1 MIVSPAR
8 ASRNDFNAGMLI
20 HEVSRNRWELA
31 TMYGCVNIWKAVRGA
46 SAAANFEGVPEGT
59 LRRLGLPACREWR
72 EHKPHC
78 VLNAE
83 MAKKAEEL
91 GSDYS
96 IRLKAIGKWCD
107 AFSIPI
113 GIASASALDIM
124 NHPERI
130 VFATCS
136 GQPSK
141 DEFVVVIYVDFL
153 PGSKPPYIFDV
164 VDAEYV
170 SQRQLELLERNLAL
184 RPSVLRV
191 LLLDRRF
198 PWSYTTPFVPPR
210 NIAQCLPDPLW
221 FEHLQMLVT
230 RPGHPVRPRGRAPM
244 PDIDLLD
251 ARLKYFA

>member
-1 MIVSPAR
+1 MPPQLTEMCENCTEYR
-8 ASRNDFNAGMLI
+8 TD
-20 HEVSRNRWELA
+20 
-31 TMYGCVNIWKAVRGA
+31 
-46 SAAANFEGVPEGT
+46 
-59 LRRLGLPACREWR
+59 LRRCSGCGIVRYCSKECQKAHWK

-83 MAKKAEEL
+83 MAKKSEDL

-124 NHPERI
+124 NHP
-130 VFATCS
+130 
-136 GQPSK
+136 GHL
-141 DEFVVVIYVDFL
+141 DEFVLVIYVDFI
-153 PGSKPPYIFDV
+153 PGAKPPYTFDV
-164 VDAEYV
+164 VDAEIIPLDILRARALQV
-170 SQRQLELLERNLAL
+170 SQQQLELFERNLAP
-184 RPSVLRV
+184 RPGVLRV

-210 NIAQCLPDPLW
+210 DIAQCLRDPLW
-221 FEHLQMLVT
+221 FEHLQMFVT
-230 RPGHPVRPRGRAPM
+230 HPGHPVRPRERAPM

-251 ARLKYFA
+251 ARLKHFA